1 MSYTPFLKFN
11 LLVLVFIF
19 LLTIAIAGDVVV
31 DVGDVYTEKDNEL
44 FLSLKNTEA
53 GGHDYRLV
61 SAGSSGGIG
70 AGKFAVYDA
79 TVGSARLTIDTNG
92 KVGIGTTSP
101 EATLHLARGEIQFPD
116 GSRQIEGARMVSRGL
131 LRVGDAN
138 EDGVISYADTKRI
151 AEFKAGLSVT
161 CPLSECDVDGDGV
174 VTIIDSLKL
183 SQLLH
188 GQIVPT
194 AAQLALQVGSNGNV
208 GIGTTSPE
216 AKLHLY
222 AAGSIGSIIER
233 QSSDTGGPEFVLHK
247 RRLGIVSSGDDI
259 GIIEFEGYDGAN
271 YIRAA
276 QIEAEVDGTP
286 GTNDMPGRLVFS
298 TTPDGASSATERMR
312 ITNAGSVGIGT
323 SPATGNKLDVSGKI
337 HATEDICTDLSGGKC
352 LSTVSGAISETD
364 PQVGTLTSSKW
375 CVANSGGTAI
385 DCSQNAPLTSETDPQ
400 VGTITDG
407 KWCKANAGVVKC
419 DQDTPAGDS
428 DWTISGTDMY
438 SGVSGKVGI
447 GAATPKTKLDVAGEV
462 KFGNTGLTCNS
473 DAAGAIRYNS
483 GSKVMEFCDGSA
495 WNLFSGGTTPTPPP
509 AAKTKVQ
516 CSVDGSATD
525 TSTTACSQPTCDE
538 VSQNTYDD
546 CSGEASCSTDGYM
559 YVNDVKLEGTIATG
573 GSVTPSVQV
582 YCYNSGTQ
590 WAIYFYGGT
599 SWTQK
604 CSGSCTGSGLE
615 WKSCPT
621 FNLPSSSG
629 TYYLRGITSWWDTIT
644 AACVTTTYGDHDDI
658 KIQI

>member
-1 MSYTPFLKFN
+1 MSYIQILRLN
-11 LLVLVFIF
+11 VGLVLFILF
-19 LLTIAIAGDVVV
+19 SAIVNADDVIVEI
-31 DVGDVYTEKDNEL
+31 GNVYAEKNNEL

-61 SAGSSGGIG
+61 SAGSLGGIG
-70 AGKFAVYDA
+70 VGKFAVYDA
-79 TVGSARLTIDTNG
+79 TANSARLTIDSDG
-92 KVGIGTTSP
+92 DVGIGTPSP
-101 EATLHLARGEIQFPD
+101 TQRLTLT
-116 GSRQIEGARMVSRGL
+116 
-131 LRVGDAN
+131 
-138 EDGVISYADTKRI
+138 DGVLYITGTGVSHMTLNSAGSFYGKIQNDAADKWSLAYGSTQDTTLGTAALTWTGTGNIGIGNTAPETSLHIGSDTNAAAPGTGVMLQVERNGNSYIGITAI
-151 AEFKAGLSVT
+151 GGNEAGVLF
-161 CPLSECDVDGDGV
+161 GDGV
-174 VTIIDSLKL
+174 
-183 SQLLH
+183 
-188 GQIVPT
+188 
-194 AAQLALQVGSNGNV
+194 NNV
-208 GIGTTSPE
+208 GRLIYNHDGDRFELYMGPTS
-216 AKLHLY
+216 A
-222 AAGSIGSIIER
+222 
-233 QSSDTGGPEFVLHK
+233 
-247 RRLGIVSSGDDI
+247 RRLIYDTNSFAFQEATTISTTTGDLTLNPLGNLIVS
-259 GIIEFEGYDGAN
+259 
-271 YIRAA
+271 
-276 QIEAEVDGTP
+276 GT
-286 GTNDMPGRLVFS
+286 S
-298 TTPDGASSATERMR
+298 
-312 ITNAGSVGIGT
+312 SVGIGT
-323 SPATGNKLDVSGKI
+323 KSPATGNKLDVAGKI

-364 PQVGTLTSSKW
+364 PQVGTLTSNKW
-375 CVANSGGTAI
+375 CVANSSGTAI
-385 DCSQNAPLTSETDPQ
+385 DCNKNTPVLSETDPQ
-400 VGTITDG
+400 VGTITNG
-407 KWCKANAGVVKC
+407 KWCKATAGVVKC

-428 DWTISGTDMY
+428 DWVISGTDMY

-447 GAATPKTKLDVAGEV
+447 GSAAPKTLLDVAGEI
-462 KFGNTGLTCNS
+462 KFGNTGLACDSN
-473 DAAGAIRYNS
+473 AAGAVRYNS
-483 GSKVMEFCDGSA
+483 VSKVMEFCDGSA
-495 WNLFSGGTTPTPPP
+495 WKLFSGGTTPPPPPP